1 MLILRELH
9 NTGLRQWLSCRK
21 NFLRHLS
28 KRRLLRAEL
37 LNVTSNG
44 GSGCVSVADNLSAS
58 YLGSIADTMSYFQ
71 AFAVTA
77 PAVATA
83 FADPTS
89 WVRCPS
95 LTLGSAAA
103 AWSEVTGRY
112 TFHDLALRYAMELE
126 RRGAAGNDPAPKPRK
141 QPPSTIT

>member
-1 MLILRELH
+1 
-9 NTGLRQWLSCRK
+9 
-21 NFLRHLS
+21 
-28 KRRLLRAEL
+28 
-37 LNVTSNG
+37 
-44 GSGCVSVADNLSAS
+44 
-58 YLGSIADTMSYFQ
+58 MSDFQ

-83 FADPTS
+83 FADPAS